1 MMLCASWSFAVDFR
15 NESKSE
21 TLLGEQQRGTVYFL
35 EKDTHDS
42 VCETV
47 VSLTGKVLVE
57 AGGQ

>member
-1 MMLCASWSFAVDFR
+1 M
-15 NESKSE
+15 NEPKSE

-42 VCETV
+42 VSETV

-57 AGGQ
+57 VGRAVGMASVRSC